1 MAPRHRLP
9 TIAKSRDA
17 KVLGSQ
23 CLQCGFW
30 TPDYTKLKSH
40 VRKVHTQ
47 LWDAQQE
54 QVAKTCGSFAAHT
67 PKGLKC
73 PFCELQVYN
82 KGKHCLQRPVMFQ
95 VVLEWHRLQPTSRN
109 GPASVEPKQVRIQ
122 QAFKGPPGRP
132 TQAQPTSNFRIL
144 LNKANSCYINSTLMA
159 LGQSCQDLPINGIEL
174 VLAEMLVS
182 ANPRPLSL
190 YSSFAVRSLA
200 RGWRFDG
207 RQHDAAEFFAA
218 IAPDAGPLQPV
229 PWQARV
235 EGQVE
240 GSEVGL
246 TPLLLPVQDG
256 PTLQACIDGWSNRGL
271 QYALLQAPQL
281 LPVVLC
287 RWQEGAKNQTSIT
300 GLRDTFLV
308 PVWLEGQN
316 RSLARY
322 RLSSGVFHIGDS
334 VSSGHYR
341 AFWPMPVSGM
351 MVSDDFVPPAL
362 AGPSDLSRIYT
373 GSYLVFLSRC
383 E

>member
-1 MAPRHRLP
+1 M
-9 TIAKSRDA
+9 
-17 KVLGSQ
+17 LGPQ

-47 LWDAQQE
+47 LWDTHQE

-82 KGKHCLQRPVMFQ
+82 KGKHCLQCPVMFQ
-95 VVLEWHRLQPTSRN
+95 VVLEWHRRHPNSRS
-109 GPASVEPKQVRIQ
+109 GPASVEPKQVLIQ
-122 QAFKGPPGRP
+122 QAFNGPTGRP
-132 TQAQPTSNFRIL
+132 TPAQPTSNFRIL

-159 LGQSCQDLPINGIEL
+159 LGQSCQDFPINGIEL
-174 VLAEMLVS
+174 VLAEMRVS
-182 ANPRPLSL
+182 ASLRPLSL

-207 RQHDAAEFFAA
+207 RQRDAAEFFAA

-256 PTLQACIDGWSNRGL
+256 PTLQACMDSWSSRGF

-281 LPVVLC
+281 LPVLC
-287 RWQEGAKNQTSIT
+287 RRQEGVKNQTSIT

-316 RSLARY
+316 RSLTRY
-322 RLSSGVFHIGDS
+322 KLSSGVFHIGDS

-341 AFWPMPVSGM
+341 AFWPQPVSGM

-362 AGPSDLSRIYT
+362 AGPSDLNRIYK
-373 GSYLVFLSRC
+373 GRYVVFLSRC